1 MSVNNEN
8 IFNGAGNLPGT
19 RINDNDL
26 EWFVNNQIFS
36 TEQKAL
42 LDAPLIT
49 SNIKTRDGGG
59 NTKLSFITGHHA
71 ISECNRIFGFGNWQT
86 EIQSLKQVDRTEY
99 EKQAYKPNDPP
110 KKMVSIAY
118 ICQLKL
124 TVSGNGQYAS
134 HEEVGFGNGSG
145 AMTAHGIGA
154 SIELATKESVTDAL
168 KRCLRYYG
176 NQFGLTLYDK
186 DGHGAMT
193 DEQAYSQSNA
203 TEEQFKELD
212 GLLVDRGVDRE
223 WLMTAM
229 RAEKFGYK
237 SLDEMTQ
244 EWYQVAYK
252 IVYEYR
258 LKEIK
263 AATYKEVIRKR
274 LTLISEVPNVQSLTL
289 VFKEA
294 WTMAKEQDDNA
305 MIEQIVKAYE
315 KMKVTLGV
323 KK

>member
-1 MSVNNEN
+1 M
-8 IFNGAGNLPGT
+8 
-19 RINDNDL
+19 
-26 EWFVNNQIFS
+26 NNQIFS
-36 TEQKAL
+36 QDQITL
-42 LDAPLIT
+42 LESPLIT

-86 EIQSLKQVDRTEY
+86 EIQNLKQVDRTEY
-99 EKQAYKPNDPP
+99 SKKGYGQNDPP
-110 KKMVSIAY
+110 KKMVAIAY

-124 TVSGNGQYAS
+124 TVSGEGQSAS

-145 AMTAHGIGA
+145 ADTAHGIGS
-154 SIELATKESVTDAL
+154 SIELATKEAVTDAL

-193 DEQAYSQSNA
+193 DEQAYKQSSA
-203 TEEQFKELD
+203 TEDQFKELD
-212 GLLVDRGVDRE
+212 RLLAERDVDRE

-244 EWYQVAYK
+244 EWYQIAYK
-252 IVYEYR
+252 IVYEYK
-258 LKEIK
+258 LKEMVAII
-263 AATYKEVIRKR
+263 YSDEIQKR
-274 LTLISEVPNVQSLTL
+274 LVLISEVPNIQSLTL

-294 WTMAKEQDDNA
+294 WTMAKDQNDDK
-305 MIEQIVKAYE
+305 MVKKIVDAYE
-315 KMKVTLGV
+315 KMKAKFGV